1 MTLIPRRM
9 LISPPDSHS
18 IDLLMGWASL
28 WGDGQDTTYTC
39 LMMHCPLQTPFPS
52 RKYTLLA
59 NNGFAILA
67 SLLMACSLQS
77 GAFEM
82 LIVGRFIMG
91 VDGGETSAQRGE
103 EGTPRACLEWGRCL
117 EL

>member
-1 MTLIPRRM
+1 MG
-9 LISPPDSHS
+9 ISV
-18 IDLLMGWASL
+18 
-28 WGDGQDTTYTC
+28 WGDGQDTTYTF
-39 LMMHCPLQTPFPS
+39 LMMHCPHQTTFPS
-52 RKYTLLA
+52 RKHTLLA

-91 VDGGETSAQRGE
+91 VDGGETSAQLGRKALPGLVWNGE
-103 EGTPRACLEWGRCL
+103 RCL

>member
-1 MTLIPRRM
+1 
-9 LISPPDSHS
+9 
-18 IDLLMGWASL
+18 
-28 WGDGQDTTYTC
+28 
-39 LMMHCPLQTPFPS
+39 MMHCPLQTPFPS